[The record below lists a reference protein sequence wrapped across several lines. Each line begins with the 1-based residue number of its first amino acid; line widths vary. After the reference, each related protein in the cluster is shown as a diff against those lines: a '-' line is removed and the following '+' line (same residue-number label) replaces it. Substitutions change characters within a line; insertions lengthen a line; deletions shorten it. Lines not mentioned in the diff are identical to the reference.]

1 MQRSS
6 ALSKLKSTWVW
17 HLNDHRKPQR
27 VTPPPFYSWHLP
39 EPEWPAWARDREMFR
54 MTFNSFQ
61 FSHILPSQKPTRNKF
76 GTLTIIDI
84 HWPQKVNRTW
94 HHMTPLMT
102 RYFKACHVCSLA
114 RRTHE
119 DAEAPTA
126 STGIPARTIIRSSS
140 RSERA
145 ARNTSH
151 FQNLT
156 QICPWTSLWIHER
169 GPIWSHQ
176 CPSGVNGQSVK
187 SVKVRFCS
195 CSPCLSSICALPTP
209 FSSDGKVSTLMRTHC
224 AHVLFDLVW
233 MTRRGMQFTIRC
245 LKAADLHAVDPQNMK
260 GADKQAN
267 PQTGSSPTPKFPIL
281 QTLWKLQGRTCLW
294 SSFKAPGRQR
304 RWLVNHLPKATK
316 VRVLKGHD
324 FVAQM
329 VPIRRK
335 LIISEGQPWPTLTSQ
350 FCTA

>member
-1 MQRSS
+1 MTIENPKEWHHRLFTAGTFRSPNDPQPETGKCFGW
-6 ALSKLKSTWVW
+6 LSI
-17 HLNDHRKPQR
+17 H
-27 VTPPPFYSWHLP
+27 
-39 EPEWPAWARDREMFR
+39 
-54 MTFNSFQ
+54 FNSHI
-61 FSHILPSQKPTRNKF
+61 FSRHKSPPGINLAHWQS
-76 GTLTIIDI
+76 IDI

-102 RYFKACHVCSLA
+102 RYFKACHVCILA

-176 CPSGVNGQSVK
+176 CPSGGSM
-187 SVKVRFCS
+187 VKVSRVSKCASAAAVHVCPPFV
-195 CSPCLSSICALPTP
+195 PCPPP
-209 FSSDGKVSTLMRTHC
+209 FPPMAKLARSC
-224 AHVLFDLVW
+224 AHIAHTCCLILFEWPGEECNSPL
-233 MTRRGMQFTIRC
+233 
-245 LKAADLHAVDPQNMK
+245 
-260 GADKQAN
+260 GAWKL
-267 PQTGSSPTPKFPIL
+267 PICMPLILRTWRVQTNRQTHKPVQVPAPKFPIL

-304 RWLVNHLPKATK
+304 RWLVNHLPKATE